1 MRWWRRKGRESRGER
16 RSTPAPPVLEA
27 RRYDADD
34 PAIDARL
41 EEILAVVDREAFT
54 ELRERHAAL
63 VGRPGP
69 GKYLDLRTWLRR
81 HLVHARALGL
91 FECAPRRMLDLGT
104 GNGYFPFV
112 AGRLGH
118 DVVALDLDDNPLFND
133 LVALLGVDRRVHRI
147 RCYEAL
153 PELGG
158 PFDLVTAFN
167 VGFNDQNRE
176 TMWEAAEWEYF
187 LRDVATHQLRPGGQI
202 FLKLN
207 PFQKPGGYD
216 EAPLLALFE
225 RLGADMSP
233 PFFHFRPGDGLIPPG

>member
-1 MRWWRRKGRESRGER
+1 MRWWRRKPKEDRSRR
-16 RSTPAPPVLEA
+16 ADRPPAVLEA
-27 RRYDADD
+27 RRYHADD
-34 PAIDARL
+34 PLVDARL
-41 EEILAVVDREAFT
+41 EEILGVVDREAFAT
-54 ELRERHAAL
+54 LRARHADL
-63 VGRPGP
+63 LDRPGP
-69 GKYLDLRTWLRR
+69 GKYLDLRTWIRR
-81 HLVHARALGL
+81 HLVHAKALGL
-91 FECAPRRMLDLGT
+91 FDGARRRILDLGT

-133 LVALLGVDRRVHRI
+133 LVGLLGVDRRVHRI
-147 RCYEAL
+147 RHHEPL
-153 PELGG
+153 PDLGG

-167 VGFNDQNRE
+167 VGFNNQNRE
-176 TMWEAAEWEYF
+176 TMWEADEWEFF
-187 LRDVATHQLRPGGQI
+187 LRDVSAHQLRPGGEL

-207 PFQKPGGYD
+207 PFHKPGGYD